1 MQYHQLPKIELHIH
15 LDCSLSYAVV
25 QQLDPTVTLSQ
36 YQEEFIAP
44 EGCGDLLEYIR
55 RSAKGYTLMQTKE
68 QLRLVTLDFLEQM
81 DRDHV
86 IYVEIRFA
94 PLLHTERGL
103 TPVQVIDAIQ
113 AALQEGSSRYK
124 VIPRLILCTLRDY
137 SEVQSL
143 ETVKLAEQ
151 FMSQGWVVGFDIAGD
166 EAGYPV
172 STHEKA
178 FVYAHE
184 KGIPCTAHAGEACG
198 ADSVWEVLRHFHPSR
213 IGHGVRS
220 VEDPALL
227 EHLKKNQIHLEI
239 CPSSNLR
246 TNVFKNIASHSL
258 PTIYQAG
265 ISMSVNTDARTVTP
279 VTLSSEYEL
288 VATTFGWTLADFLQC
303 NLEAVKH
310 SFAAS
315 ALKTELTARLK
326 EAYS

>member
-15 LDCSLSYAVV
+15 LDCSLSYEVV

-44 EGCGDLLEYIR
+44 EGCSDLLEYIR
-55 RSAKGYTLMQTKE
+55 RSAKGYTLMQTQE

-94 PLLHTERGL
+94 PLLHTQKGL
-103 TPVQVIDAIQ
+103 TPAQVITTIQ

-124 VIPRLILCTLRDY
+124 VIPRLIFCTLRDY
-137 SEVQSL
+137 SEEQSM

-151 FMSQGWVVGFDIAGD
+151 FMPQGWVVGFDIAGD

-172 STHEKA
+172 TAHEKA
-178 FVYAHE
+178 FAYAHE

-198 ADSVWEVLRHFHPSR
+198 ASSVWEVLRHFHPSR

-227 EHLKKNQIHLEI
+227 EYLKQHQIHLEI

-246 TNVFKNIASHSL
+246 TNIFKNIAVHSL
-258 PTIYQAG
+258 PIIYKAG
-265 ISMSVNTDARTVTP
+265 ISISVNTDARTVTP

-288 VATTFGWTLADFLQC
+288 VATTFGWTLADFLHC

-310 SFAAS
+310 SFAS
-315 ALKTELTARLK
+315 NSLKAELTARLQ

>member
-15 LDCSLSYAVV
+15 LDCSLSYSVV

-44 EGCGDLLEYIR
+44 EGCADLLEYIR
-55 RSAKGYTLMQTKE
+55 RSAKGYTLMQTQE

-94 PLLHTERGL
+94 PLLHTQKGL
-103 TPVQVIDAIQ
+103 TPAQVIEAIQ
-113 AALQEGSSRYK
+113 EALQEGSSRYK

-137 SEVQSL
+137 SEAQSM

-151 FMSQGWVVGFDIAGD
+151 FMPQGWVVGFDIAGD

-172 STHEKA
+172 TAHEKA
-178 FVYAHE
+178 FAYAHA
-184 KGIPCTAHAGEACG
+184 KNIPCTAHAGEACG
-198 ADSVWEVLRHFHPSR
+198 ASSVWEVLRQFHPSR

-227 EHLKKNQIHLEI
+227 AHLKQHQIHLEI

-246 TNVFKNIASHSL
+246 TNIFKNMADHTL
-258 PTIYQAG
+258 PIIYQAG

-288 VATTFGWTLADFLQC
+288 VATTFGWTLSHFLHC

-310 SFAAS
+310 SFAS
-315 ALKTELTARLK
+315 DSLKAELTIRLQ

>member
-25 QQLDPTVTLSQ
+25 QQLDPSVTLSQ
-36 YQEEFIAP
+36 YQKEFIAP
-44 EGCGDLLEYIR
+44 ESCGDLLEYIR

-81 DRDHV
+81 DSDHV

-94 PLLHTERGL
+94 PLLHTEKGL
-103 TPVQVIDAIQ
+103 TPMEVIDAIQ

-124 VIPRLILCTLRDY
+124 VIPRLILCTLRNY
-137 SEVQSL
+137 SEAQSM
-143 ETVKLAEQ
+143 ETVKLTEQ

-198 ADSVWEVLRHFHPSR
+198 ASSVWEVLRHFYPSR

-227 EHLKKNQIHLEI
+227 EHLKNQQIHLEI

-246 TNVFKNIASHSL
+246 TNVFKNIAAHSL
-258 PTIYQAG
+258 PIIYQAG

-288 VATTFGWTLADFLQC
+288 VATTFGWTLADFLHC

-310 SFAAS
+310 SFAANS
-315 ALKTELTARLK
+315 LKAELTSRLQ

>member
-1 MQYHQLPKIELHIH
+1 MQYRQLPKIELHIH

-25 QQLDPTVTLSQ
+25 QQLDSSVSFEQ

-44 EGCGDLLEYIR
+44 EGCSDLLEYIR

-81 DRDHV
+81 DRDNV

-94 PLLHTERGL
+94 PLLHTEKGL
-103 TPVQVIDAIQ
+103 KPAEVIEGIQDA
-113 AALQEGSSRYK
+113 LKEGSLRYH
-124 VIPRLILCTLRDY
+124 VIARLILCTLRNY
-137 SEVQSL
+137 TEEQSM
-143 ETVKLAEQ
+143 ETVKLVEQ
-151 FMSQGWVVGFDIAGD
+151 YQPQGWVVGFDIAGD

-172 STHEKA
+172 SAHEKA
-178 FVYAHE
+178 FAYANE

-198 ADSVWEVLRHFHPSR
+198 ASSVWEVLRHFHPSR

-220 VEDPALL
+220 TEDPALL
-227 EHLKKNQIHLEI
+227 EHLKKHDIHLEI

-246 TNVFKNIASHSL
+246 TNIYQQIADHPL
-258 PTIYQAG
+258 DTIYQTG
-265 ISMSVNTDARTVTP
+265 ISLSVNTDARTVTP

-288 VATTFGWTLADFLQC
+288 IASTFGWTLADFLQC

-310 SFAAS
+310 SFAS
-315 ALKTELTARLK
+315 EALKVELKARLL

>member
-1 MQYHQLPKIELHIH
+1 MQYRQLPKIELHIH

-25 QQLDPTVTLSQ
+25 QQLDPTVSLSQ
-36 YQEEFIAP
+36 YYEEFIAP
-44 EGCGDLLEYIR
+44 EGCSDLLEYIR

-81 DRDHV
+81 DRDNV

-94 PLLHTERGL
+94 PLLHTEKGL
-103 TPVQVIDAIQ
+103 TSVEVIKVIQ
-113 AALQEGSSRYK
+113 DALQEGSSKYN
-124 VIPRLILCTLRDY
+124 VIARLILCTLRNY
-137 SEVQSL
+137 TEEQSM
-143 ETVKLAEQ
+143 ETVKLVEQ
-151 FMSQGWVVGFDIAGD
+151 FIPQGWVVGFDIAGD

-172 STHEKA
+172 ADHERA
-178 FVYAHE
+178 FAYAHE
-184 KGIPCTAHAGEACG
+184 KGIGCTAHAGEACG
-198 ADSVWEVLRHFHPSR
+198 ASSVWEVLQHFHPSR

-227 EHLKKNQIHLEI
+227 AHLKKHQIHLEI

-246 TNVFKNIASHSL
+246 TSTFKNIASHTL
-258 PTIYQAG
+258 HTIYQAG

-279 VTLSSEYEL
+279 VTLSSEYEV
-288 VATTFGWTLADFLQC
+288 VAKAFGWTKADFLHC

-310 SFAAS
+310 SFAPD
-315 ALKTELTARLK
+315 ALKAELKARLQ

>member
-1 MQYHQLPKIELHIH
+1 MQYRQLPKIELHIH

-25 QQLDPTVTLSQ
+25 KQLDPSVSFEQ

-44 EGCGDLLEYIR
+44 EGCSDLLEYIR

-81 DRDHV
+81 DRDNV

-94 PLLHTERGL
+94 PLLHTEKGL
-103 TPVQVIDAIQ
+103 KPAEVIEGIQDA
-113 AALQEGSSRYK
+113 LKEGSLRYH
-124 VIPRLILCTLRDY
+124 VIARLILCTLRNY
-137 SEVQSL
+137 TEEQSM
-143 ETVKLAEQ
+143 ETVKLVEQ
-151 FMSQGWVVGFDIAGD
+151 YQPQGWVVGFDIAGD

-172 STHEKA
+172 SAHEKA
-178 FVYAHE
+178 FAYANE

-198 ADSVWEVLRHFHPSR
+198 ASSVWEVLRHFHPSR

-220 VEDPALL
+220 TEDPALL
-227 EHLKKNQIHLEI
+227 EHLKKHDIHLEI

-246 TNVFKNIASHSL
+246 TNIYQQIADHPL
-258 PTIYQAG
+258 DTIYQTG
-265 ISMSVNTDARTVTP
+265 ISLSVNTDARTVTP

-288 VATTFGWTLADFLQC
+288 IASTFGWTLADFLQC

-310 SFAAS
+310 SFAS
-315 ALKTELTARLK
+315 EALKVELKARLL

>member
-25 QQLDPTVTLSQ
+25 QQLDPTVSLSQ

-44 EGCGDLLEYIR
+44 EGCSDLLEYIR
-55 RSAKGYTLMQTKE
+55 RSAKGYTLMQTQE

-94 PLLHTERGL
+94 PLLHTQKGL
-103 TPVQVIDAIQ
+103 STTQVIEAIQ

-124 VIPRLILCTLRDY
+124 VIPRLIFCTLRDY
-137 SEVQSL
+137 SEVQSM
-143 ETVKLAEQ
+143 ETVMLAEQ
-151 FMSQGWVVGFDIAGD
+151 FMPQGWVVGFDIAGD

-172 STHEKA
+172 TAHEKA
-178 FVYAHE
+178 FAYALE

-198 ADSVWEVLRHFHPSR
+198 ANSVWEVLRHFHPSR

-227 EHLKKNQIHLEI
+227 AHLKQHQIHLEI

-246 TNVFKNIASHSL
+246 TNVFKNIEAHSL
-258 PTIYQAG
+258 PTIYRAG

-288 VATTFGWTLADFLQC
+288 VATTFGWTLADFLHC

-310 SFAAS
+310 SFAPNS
-315 ALKTELTARLK
+315 LKAELTIRLQ

>member
-44 EGCGDLLEYIR
+44 EGCSDLLEYIR
-55 RSAKGYTLMQTKE
+55 RSAKGYTLMQTQE

-94 PLLHTERGL
+94 PLLHTQKGL
-103 TPVQVIDAIQ
+103 TPAQVITAIQ
-113 AALQEGSSRYK
+113 EALQEGSSRYK

-137 SEVQSL
+137 SEEQSM

-151 FMSQGWVVGFDIAGD
+151 FAPQGWVVGFDIAGD

-198 ADSVWEVLRHFHPSR
+198 ANSVWEVLRHFHPSR

-227 EHLKKNQIHLEI
+227 AHLKQHQIHLEI

-246 TNVFKNIASHSL
+246 TNVFKNITAHSL
-258 PTIYQAG
+258 PTIYRAG

-288 VATTFGWTLADFLQC
+288 VATTFGWTLADFLHC

-310 SFAAS
+310 SFAPNS
-315 ALKTELTARLK
+315 LKAELTNRLQ

>member
-1 MQYHQLPKIELHIH
+1 MQYRQLPKIELHIH

-25 QQLDPTVTLSQ
+25 QQLDSSVSFEQ

-44 EGCGDLLEYIR
+44 EGCSDLLEYIR

-81 DRDHV
+81 DRDNV

-94 PLLHTERGL
+94 PLLHTEKGL
-103 TPVQVIDAIQ
+103 KPAEVIEGIQDA
-113 AALQEGSSRYK
+113 LKEGSSRYH
-124 VIPRLILCTLRDY
+124 VIARLILCTLRNY
-137 SEVQSL
+137 TEEQSM
-143 ETVKLAEQ
+143 ETVKLVEQ
-151 FMSQGWVVGFDIAGD
+151 YQPQGWVVGFDIAGD

-172 STHEKA
+172 SAHEKA
-178 FVYAHE
+178 FAYANE

-198 ADSVWEVLRHFHPSR
+198 ASSVWEVLRHFHPSR

-220 VEDPALL
+220 TEDPALL
-227 EHLKKNQIHLEI
+227 EHLKKHDIHLEI

-246 TNVFKNIASHSL
+246 TNIYQQIADHPL
-258 PTIYQAG
+258 DTIYQTG
-265 ISMSVNTDARTVTP
+265 ISLSVNTDARTVTP

-288 VATTFGWTLADFLQC
+288 IASTFGWTLADFLQC

-310 SFAAS
+310 SFAS
-315 ALKTELTARLK
+315 EALKVELKARLL